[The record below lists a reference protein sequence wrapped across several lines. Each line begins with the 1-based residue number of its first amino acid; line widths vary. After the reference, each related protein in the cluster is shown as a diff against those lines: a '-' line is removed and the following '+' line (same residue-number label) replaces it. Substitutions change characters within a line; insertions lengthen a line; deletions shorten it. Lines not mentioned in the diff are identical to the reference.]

1 MAVDYINTLGAGAG
15 FNTKDLVAALVEA
28 ERAPKQ
34 AIIQSKIDSSEAQ
47 VSALAQ
53 AVAELSTL
61 RDAAR
66 TLNDQTDFDSYT
78 VSNSLSSA
86 LSATVT
92 STATPGSHTVSISNI
107 AASQRSI
114 TGDLGGKDDALNGGN
129 AFNIGIVI
137 GSVTNTISVSTP
149 TPAGAVAAIN
159 EANLSVTAELIDAG
173 TSGTDYFIKLT
184 GGTGSDNAFTPS
196 SNPNSV
202 LSFSTQQ
209 SAANASLVVDGTTFA
224 RATNTISDIVPG
236 VTLSLVAATSGTSAN
251 IVVNRDD
258 SQVKATISD
267 FVSAYNASRSKLT
280 KLHSAAE
287 EGALKSDSVFKNLT
301 KSIHN
306 IMLNTSSTPG
316 ASLTRLSDIG
326 ISIDKTGV
334 LSLESTTLENALK
347 NNLSDVVEIF
357 SGSTNN
363 DNEIG
368 AKSRGIAGDLS
379 KLIADSTS
387 RSGYFTTQSQAITG
401 RLTAY
406 QSDLTK
412 LEDRLLTLKDRYT
425 QQFLAMQQVVDSM
438 NNTKD
443 NLISTFENLPYT
455 QKK

>member
-15 FNTKDLVAALVEA
+15 FNTKELVEALVDA
-28 ERAPKQ
+28 ERAPKE
-34 AIIQSKIDSSEAQ
+34 AIIQKKIDNSEAQ

-61 RDAAR
+61 RDSAR

-78 VSNSLSSA
+78 VSNSLTSA
-86 LSATVT
+86 LTATVT
-92 STATPGSHTVSISNI
+92 STASPGNHTVSISNV
-107 AASQRSI
+107 AAAQRSV

-129 AFNIGIVI
+129 TFNIGIVI

-149 TPAGAVAAIN
+149 TPAGVVAAIN
-159 EANLSVTAELIDAG
+159 EANLSVSAELIDAG

-184 GGTGSDNAFTPS
+184 GDTGSDNAFTPS
-196 SNPNSV
+196 TDPNSV

-224 RATNTISDIVPG
+224 RATNTVTDIIPG
-236 VTLSLVAATSGTSAN
+236 VTLSLAAGTSGSSAN

-258 SQVKATISD
+258 SQVKTKITD
-267 FVSAYNASRSKLT
+267 FVSAYNNARSKL
-280 KLHSAAE
+280 KSLSSAADA
-287 EGALKSDSVFKNLT
+287 GALKSDSVFKNLT
-301 KSIHN
+301 KSIHS
-306 IMLNTSSTPG
+306 IVLNTSSTPG
-316 ASLTRLSDIG
+316 TSLARLSDIG

-334 LSLESTTLENALK
+334 LSVNSTSLDTALK
-347 NNLSDVVEIF
+347 DDLSDVVKIF
-357 SGSTNN
+357 SGATNN

-368 AKSRGIAGDLS
+368 SKSRGIAGDLS

-387 RSGYFTTQSQAITG
+387 RSGYFTTQSEALTG
-401 RLTAY
+401 RLTEY
-406 QSDLTK
+406 QSDLTS
-412 LEDRLLTLKDRYT
+412 LEERLANLKDRYT
-425 QQFLAMQQVVDSM
+425 QQFLTMQQVIDSM

-455 QKK
+455 QKS